1 METPRLNLEE
11 KTFKANGNTYYYSQ
25 NMCIDRFIEFERLQ
39 AHVGFG
45 KDFKNLYDEMKK
57 AYEHF
62 NTNRFADGSVIIHN
76 LLNGIGQNLDKRD
89 HPVLQLCALFINREG
104 ENVKIFDA
112 DLNDQKIDDWKKE
125 GYAIADFFQLAFNF
139 VEGFIPAY
147 NEIIQNISEEASKM
161 AKSNTGNKG

>member
-1 METPRLNLEE
+1 METPRLDFEA
-11 KTFKANGNTYYYSQ
+11 KTFVANGNKYYYSQ

-45 KDFKNLYDEMKK
+45 KDFKNIYEKLKE
-57 AYEHF
+57 AYGLL
-62 NTNRFADGSVIIHN
+62 NTNKLADAAVIVHN
-76 LLNGIGQNLDKRD
+76 LVNGIAQNLEKRD

-104 ENVKIFDA
+104 ENVKEFNEDVNA
-112 DLNDQKIDDWKKE
+112 QKIDDWKKE

-147 NEIIQNISEEASKM
+147 NEIIQDISNQAEEMEKNSIGK
-161 AKSNTGNKG
+161 KE